1 VIVKKKSETFNN
13 YTVELSFGEL
23 KAIYDLACRG
33 SGAMVDEIAANLE
46 WYFKRIPPPGA
57 DEPEGG
63 EGGGEGGPTIASV
76 EQGGDGLDGEGPGEQ
91 PGPGE
96 EEEVIPD
103 EAPAE
108 PSADTETRGGDGE
121 NLHQRYDLGGNEEA
135 ADQGEDALEREDEL
149 PVP

>member
-1 VIVKKKSETFNN
+1 MIVKKKSETFNN

-63 EGGGEGGPTIASV
+63 EGGGGPTIASV
-76 EQGGDGLDGEGPGEQ
+76 EQDGDGADLGDEGPVGPGE
-91 PGPGE
+91 G
-96 EEEVIPD
+96 EEVIPD
-103 EAPAE
+103 EVPAE
-108 PSADTETRGGDGE
+108 PSADTETHGGGDE
-121 NLHQRYDLGGNEEA
+121 NLHQQYDLGGNEEA
-135 ADQGEDALEREDEL
+135 GREEDALEQEDEL